1 MVQTMLRKRDGSL
14 YIYTYIYSYIV
25 HVIVI
30 RRCHLANR
38 AAIVAAIVINIK
50 VVVIT
55 NCAVTASITIKKAA
69 ASTAFFTHI
78 TNSAILRLCIT
89 QTNTHI

>member
-14 YIYTYIYSYIV
+14 YIYTYIYGYIV

-38 AAIVAAIVINIK
+38 AAIVAAIVITK